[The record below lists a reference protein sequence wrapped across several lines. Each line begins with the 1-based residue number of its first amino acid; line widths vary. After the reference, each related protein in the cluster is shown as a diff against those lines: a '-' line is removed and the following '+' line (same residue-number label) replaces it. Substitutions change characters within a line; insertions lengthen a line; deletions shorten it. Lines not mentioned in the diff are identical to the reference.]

1 MRQEDSVKQKAKG
14 PHMAAW
20 LPSAKQRHAV
30 RPGVQL
36 LKWELGR
43 NHTSGLGIG
52 LAAGNRDY

>member
-1 MRQEDSVKQKAKG
+1 MRQEDSVKQKDKG

-20 LPSAKQRHAV
+20 PPAAKQMHAV

-43 NHTSGLGIG
+43 NDTAGLGTG
-52 LAAGNRDY
+52 LAAQSKDY

>member
-20 LPSAKQRHAV
+20 PPSPKQRPAV
-30 RPGVQL
+30 RPAVQL

-43 NHTSGLGIG
+43 NHTTGLGKG
-52 LAAGNRDY
+52 LAAGNTDY